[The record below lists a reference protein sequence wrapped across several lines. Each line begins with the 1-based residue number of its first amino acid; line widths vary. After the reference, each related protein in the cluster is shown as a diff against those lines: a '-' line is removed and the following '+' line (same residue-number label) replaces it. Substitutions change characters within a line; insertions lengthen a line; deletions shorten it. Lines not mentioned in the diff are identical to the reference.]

1 MTPPHLTSPPQ
12 GGEEFK
18 VVEQPLNPPLR
29 KGEDSVP
36 PFKKGGKGGFFIHKK
51 ALFPSIGKRAFY
63 VPNKL
68 PSRGSTEWGV
78 KVD

>member
-12 GGEEFK
+12 GGEE
-18 VVEQPLNPPLR
+18 
-29 KGEDSVP
+29 
-36 PFKKGGKGGFFIHKK
+36 FKKGGKGGFFIHKK